1 MPPINPNSILPNLVS
16 LPNLVNPSNFIS
28 TSPTTFSNRRQLR
41 HAKPCELT
49 LLIYSLH
56 AWITLLK
63 SPILID
69 TGTGLGLFISKS
81 IIEAHGGRIWAEN
94 NADGKGATFS
104 FSLPWNN

>member
-1 MPPINPNSILPNLVS
+1 MPPIDPNSNLVS

-63 SPILID
+63 SPILIAVWSLD
-69 TGTGLGLFISKS
+69 TELSLFQSLLRATGIN
-81 IIEAHGGRIWAEN
+81 HN
-94 NADGKGATFS
+94 
-104 FSLPWNN
+104 